1 MTKELKNFE
10 INNAWRE
17 GGALIEIAHPDDEIL
32 IAWGAIH
39 SLLEVGIPITVL
51 TLTLGELGETKDK
64 PDIYPEEMG
73 RLRHSEFLSLT
84 GALGIKAEK
93 KDFPDTELSAPQI
106 LEQAKK
112 VVLGFVRENK
122 FGVIFSFHPNEVT
135 PEFDHPDHNAAGEIA
150 RYAGAFSAVKN
161 KITDTPP
168 VSKRPEL
175 YLWTSNPE
183 LATHHILLTRNL
195 EQSRKKHLADYYPSQ
210 FTGNAMGKWGVIFDG
225 ITRGM
230 NGNLPAQEMFMKIR

>member
-10 INNAWRE
+10 INDAWRE
-17 GGALIEIAHPDDEIL
+17 SGALIEIAHPDDEIL
-32 IAWGAIH
+32 VAWAAIY
-39 SLLEVGIPITVL
+39 SLLQAGIPITVL

-64 PDIYPEEMG
+64 PDISPEEMG
-73 RLRHSEFLSLT
+73 KLRYGEFLSST
-84 GALGIKAEK
+84 RVLGIKGEK
-93 KDFPDTELSAPQI
+93 KDFPDTELSAPHI

-112 VVLGFVRENK
+112 EVLGFVRKNK

-135 PEFDHPDHNAAGEIA
+135 QEFDHPDHNAAGEIA

-168 VSKRPEL
+168 MDRRPEL

-183 LATHHILLTRNL
+183 LATHHIITIPDL
-195 EQSRKKHLADYYPSQ
+195 EQARKEHLATYYSSQ
-210 FTGNAMGKWGVIFDG
+210 FPENAMGKWGVIFDG
-225 ITRGM
+225 ITRGI
-230 NGNLPAQEMFMKIR
+230 NGNLPAQEMFMKVR